1 MAKIGVPRA
10 LAYFIYFPFWKTFFE
25 TLGHEVVE
33 SPPTTRAI
41 MDQGVKDTV
50 SDACIPIKLYHGHV
64 EELIDRVDYI
74 FVPRLVSLRKYG
86 DFGTETLCPK
96 FLGLPDMLNASISRP
111 WPLLEARI
119 DLKKGPWE
127 LLKVYRQV
135 GETLGASTLSIYRA
149 FYKATMVQRAYERRL
164 QQGVLPET
172 AMEQILPGMEKAKT
186 VTGPAVENP
195 LRLAVVGYPYTI
207 YDSYINV
214 GLLSWLAQ
222 AGVKVYTQDMLS
234 RPQLDRQASKLDKDM
249 FWYFSNRVVQ
259 GALHFMDVE
268 PVDGLIH
275 ITAFACG
282 PDSMVDKFLEI
293 EAKQRRMPYMAVT
306 IDEHTGEAGI
316 RTRMEA
322 FLDMLQYRREKL
334 ES

>member
-1 MAKIGVPRA
+1 
-10 LAYFIYFPFWKTFFE
+10 
-25 TLGHEVVE
+25 
-33 SPPTTRAI
+33 

-50 SDACIPIKLYHGHV
+50 SDACIPIKIFHGHV
-64 EELIDRVDYI
+64 EDLIGKVDYI
-74 FVPRLVSLRKYG
+74 FIPRLISLRKYG

-96 FLGLPDMLNASISRP
+96 FLGLPDMINASINNLP
-111 WPLLEARI
+111 PILEVRF
-119 DLKKGPWE
+119 DLKKGRCE
-127 LLKVYRQV
+127 LYRVYD
-135 GETLGASTLSIYRA
+135 ELGKRLEASKFRIYYA
-149 FYKATMVQRAYERRL
+149 FYKASIVQKTYERKL
-164 QQGVLPET
+164 QRGILPEI
-172 AMEQILPGMEKAKT
+172 AMQQVLFGTKPIKTMSNKA
-186 VTGPAVENP
+186 AEDP
-195 LRLAVVGYPYTI
+195 LRIGVVGYPYTI

-214 GLLSWLAQ
+214 GLLNLLTKE
-222 AGVKVYTQDMLS
+222 GVQVYTQDMLTS
-234 RPQLDRQASKLDKDM
+234 QQLDRQAAKLDKDM

-293 EAKQRRMPYMAVT
+293 EAKQRKMPYMAIT
-306 IDEHTGEAGI
+306 IDEHTGEAGM

-322 FLDMLQYRREKL
+322 FLDMLLYRRGQR